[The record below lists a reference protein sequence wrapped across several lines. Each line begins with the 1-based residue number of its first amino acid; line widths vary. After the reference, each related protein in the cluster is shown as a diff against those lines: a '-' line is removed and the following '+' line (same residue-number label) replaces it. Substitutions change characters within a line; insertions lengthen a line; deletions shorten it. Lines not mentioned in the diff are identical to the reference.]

1 MKKLTKTIL
10 MFMTVFMIMTT
21 VTASEDVDVLKMYDT
36 NNDGVIDAD
45 ERVYLD
51 IDIQFGRITVDESKL
66 AAMVTTSD
74 TTILSDE
81 VQDFAMGEQDQT
93 PVVES
98 TVAPV
103 VVSTMRPVAA
113 PVVAVAPPEAAATA
127 APEPVETKAQK
138 PIAAIVVGTIM
149 VIVVFA
155 LILKK
160 GN

>member
-10 MFMTVFMIMTT
+10 MFMTIFMIMTT
-21 VTASEDVDVLKMYDT
+21 VTASEDVDVLQMYDK
-36 NNDGVIDAD
+36 NNDGMIDAD
-45 ERVYLD
+45 ERLILD
-51 IDIQFGRITVDESKL
+51 IDIEAGRVTVDESEM
-66 AAMVTTSD
+66 AAMFTSD
-74 TTILSDE
+74 DTVILNDE
-81 VQDFAMGEQDQT
+81 IQDFAMGDQT

-103 VVSTMRPVAA
+103 VVSTVRPVAA
-113 PVVAVAPPEAAATA
+113 PVVTAAPPEAAATA